1 MNAFEQPIKT
11 ITLTLDVLQ
20 EKQVLA
26 IESDYIFDALGCR
39 VEKEFV
45 TAFAKLLTTIESKSH
60 SRVIVVDSA
69 YLNLFPATVVVVPTL
84 GEAHDIIEMERIER
98 DLGF

>member
-1 MNAFEQPIKT
+1 MDAFEQPIKT
-11 ITLTLDVLQ
+11 IPLTLDFLQ

-26 IESDYIFDALGCR
+26 VENDYIFDALACR

-45 TAFAKLLTTIESKSH
+45 TAFAELLTSIESKSH

-69 YLNLFPATVVVVPTL
+69 YLDLFPATVVAVPTL